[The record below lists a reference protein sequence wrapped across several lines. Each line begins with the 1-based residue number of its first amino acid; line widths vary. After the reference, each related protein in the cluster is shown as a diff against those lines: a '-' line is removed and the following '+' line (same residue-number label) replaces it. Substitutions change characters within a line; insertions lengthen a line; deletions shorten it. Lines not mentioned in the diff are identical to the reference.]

1 MKLGINS
8 AFEIA
13 KYVITIC
20 CLNKKPVTNIKLQM
34 ILYRLQL
41 FYLQKTGEKLF
52 YDEIQVRDYDVRIPS
67 IDCLFTCNKQKF
79 ITELYNCY
87 DIDLVKRD
95 LIKPEIDRLSNMN
108 LYKLTI

>member
-1 MKLGINS
+1 MNRLKLGINS

-52 YDEIQVRDYDVRIPS
+52 YDEITNQVAYDHS
-67 IDCLFTCNKQKF
+67 
-79 ITELYNCY
+79 TEGTTLKMSLENTEN
-87 DIDLVKRD
+87 I
-95 LIKPEIDRLSNMN
+95 
-108 LYKLTI
+108 